1 MSFFNTAVVKY
12 FFGIVGIAIVGVAA
26 SYAVS
31 VYQYAKS
38 PEYRAE
44 QDLKALQKR
53 YAEDTY
59 GGKTPEET
67 IELFIAA
74 LKKEDID
81 LAVKY
86 FIIDKQEEWRAG
98 LANVMEHQKWSSM
111 VFDLERKKYKNEISD
126 ELVAF
131 DIANDN
137 NEAALSISLAKI
149 PNGIW
154 KIVDM

>member
-12 FFGIVGIAIVGVAA
+12 FFGIVGIAIVGVAV

-31 VYQYAKS
+31 IYQYAKS

-44 QDLKALQKR
+44 QDLKALERR

-67 IELFIAA
+67 LELFIAA

-86 FIIDKQEEWRAG
+86 FVFDKQEEWRDK
-98 LANVMEHQKWSSM
+98 LQKIKEGRQINLM
-111 VFDLERKKYKNEISD
+111 VGDLSREKRKYTTFDDYVSFDVRNDKKELILTISFGQ
-126 ELVAF
+126 L
-131 DIANDN
+131 
-137 NEAALSISLAKI
+137 
-149 PNGIW
+149 PNKLW
-154 KIVDM
+154 KMTDL

>member
-67 IELFIAA
+67 LELFIAA

-86 FIIDKQEEWRAG
+86 FVFDKQEEWRDK
-98 LANVMEHQKWSSM
+98 LQKIKEGRQINLM
-111 VFDLERKKYKNEISD
+111 VGDLSREKRKYTTFDDYVSFDVRNDKKELILTISFGQ
-126 ELVAF
+126 L
-131 DIANDN
+131 
-137 NEAALSISLAKI
+137 
-149 PNGIW
+149 PNKLW
-154 KIVDM
+154 KMTDL